1 MKTKSA
7 SICTVSSRL
16 YFACVAVLIIGAAT
30 WNQPALAQEKLTLKV
45 VKVDSEETSGEDG
58 KGANAVDGDPET
70 FWHTQWQDANPEHP
84 HEIVI
89 ELSRAAKI
97 SGFTYLP
104 RQDDIE
110 NGTIKDYEFYVS
122 EDGKDFGQPVKKG
135 TFESGKSKKTVTFEV
150 RQCRFIKLKAL
161 SEINDQPWTSAAE
174 IGIVQATEQQMSS
187 KPSLKFVKV
196 DSEETSGEDGK
207 GSNAVDGKPD
217 TMWHTQWQ
225 DANPEHPH
233 EIIIELTP
241 AAKIK
246 GFTYLPRQDDIENGT
261 IKDYEFYVSQD
272 GKDFGQPVKKGTFAS
287 GKEKKTVTFEPKQC
301 RFIKLKA
308 LSEINDQPWTSAAEI
323 DVILD

>member
-1 MKTKSA
+1 
-7 SICTVSSRL
+7 
-16 YFACVAVLIIGAAT
+16 
-30 WNQPALAQEKLTLKV
+30 
-45 VKVDSEETSGEDG
+45 
-58 KGANAVDGDPET
+58 
-70 FWHTQWQDANPEHP
+70 
-84 HEIVI
+84 
-89 ELSRAAKI
+89 
-97 SGFTYLP
+97 
-104 RQDDIE
+104 
-110 NGTIKDYEFYVS
+110 
-122 EDGKDFGQPVKKG
+122 
-135 TFESGKSKKTVTFEV
+135 
-150 RQCRFIKLKAL
+150 
-161 SEINDQPWTSAAE
+161 
-174 IGIVQATEQQMSS
+174 MST

-233 EIIIELTP
+233 EIIIELSP

-272 GKDFGQPVKKGTFAS
+272 GKEFGQPVKKGTFAS
-287 GKEKKTVTFEPKQC
+287 GKDKKSVTFEPKQC

-323 DVILD
+323 DVIVD